1 MNNINNPIQQL
12 ILAMQSGGNPQV
24 VAQQLLQQNPQLL
37 NGLQQVKNMV
47 GNRSPTEFAMQLAKQ
62 QGMDTK
68 QIEQLLNYKVSK

>member
-47 GNRSPTEFAMQLAKQ
+47 GNKSPTEFAMQLAKQ